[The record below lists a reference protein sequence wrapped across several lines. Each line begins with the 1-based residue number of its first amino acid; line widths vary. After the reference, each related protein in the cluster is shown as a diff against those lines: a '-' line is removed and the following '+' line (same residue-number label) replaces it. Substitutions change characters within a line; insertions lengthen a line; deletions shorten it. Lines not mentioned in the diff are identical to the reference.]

1 MGFISGNEGA
11 GPINVRTARDTLSCN
26 QDSALPRYGTN
37 PSPAA
42 WTHARSRREPRFHA
56 PGPLKMYSA
65 ACFTAIGGLKS
76 GLGWDTIDDMCALM
90 HGFRTSH
97 FPHIRGLHHRPQ
109 GAASGALRNRVAQGY
124 AAYYAGYSP
133 LFMLARA
140 AVNSLSYPP
149 IGGGALMFLAYCRGC
164 VQRWP
169 RAISPELIGFVRRQQ
184 RRRLLLMETL
194 WR

>member
-1 MGFISGNEGA
+1 MGFTSGNEGA

-42 WTHARSRREPRFHA
+42 WTQARSRREPRFHA

-90 HGFRTSH
+90 RGFRTSH
-97 FPHIRGLHHRPQ
+97 FPHIRGFHHRPQ
-109 GAASGALRNRVAQGY
+109 GAASGALRNRVAQG
-124 AAYYAGYSP
+124 
-133 LFMLARA
+133 
-140 AVNSLSYPP
+140 
-149 IGGGALMFLAYCRGC
+149 
-164 VQRWP
+164 
-169 RAISPELIGFVRRQQ
+169 
-184 RRRLLLMETL
+184 
-194 WR
+194 